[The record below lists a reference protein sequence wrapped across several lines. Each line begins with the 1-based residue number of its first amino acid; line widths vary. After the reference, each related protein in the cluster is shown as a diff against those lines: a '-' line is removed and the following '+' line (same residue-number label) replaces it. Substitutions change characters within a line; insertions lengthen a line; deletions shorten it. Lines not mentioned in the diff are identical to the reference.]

1 MMVSIAR
8 IITYNSF
15 PCNDATCAMVD
26 SQHILLHQIPKWLDS
41 PNDSLYVY
49 NHIWLF
55 DFTHL
60 IIYIYIYDII
70 GYHIVYDIN
79 NIIIIW
85 YHIFIYVMSSVL
97 PTFYMVLYL
106 YFLFNGR
113 MATLSLIAIFCLA
126 DRIDH
131 GPKTFCFVIWSSLA
145 V

>member
-8 IITYNSF
+8 IITYNSI

-26 SQHILLHQIPKWLDS
+26 SQHILLHQIPKWLDL
-41 PNDSLYVY
+41 PNDSLYAY
-49 NHIWLF
+49 IESYMTIWLY
-55 DFTHL
+55 TSNN
-60 IIYIYIYDII
+60 IYIFYDII
-70 GYHIVYDIN
+70 GYHIWYDID
-79 NIIIIW
+79 IIIIW

-106 YFLFNGR
+106 YLLFNGR

-126 DRIDH
+126 DRINH